1 MLGLRRARFWTAVRP
16 RAFDAAFDSLRRAY
30 RVVVCD
36 IDADVEGEDAGG
48 SVDVEE
54 RHHFT
59 RTAVTRADAVFV
71 VGMPTMKGVHSLVRV
86 VHDILGVGVEPARI
100 TPVVNQAPRSPRARA
115 VLTSAIHALVAPA
128 VGPLRLAEPVFLPTR
143 RVDEALRDGVR
154 LPAGLDQPLVGA
166 LDAILGP
173 AQPASDVAG
182 PQRVRPGSLG
192 TWSEQAVGG

>member
-1 MLGLRRARFWTAVRP
+1 
-16 RAFDAAFDSLRRAY
+16 
-30 RVVVCD
+30 
-36 IDADVEGEDAGG
+36 
-48 SVDVEE
+48 
-54 RHHFT
+54 
-59 RTAVTRADAVFV
+59 
-71 VGMPTMKGVHSLVRV
+71 MKGVHSLVRV